1 MDPAPTYVGAKS
13 SKPAPTGEVAAQGV
27 EVQPVRHKW
36 RRAPRGG
43 TARARHRAGS
53 APRGLG
59 TARARRRSGTAKGS
73 APQKGAAQEWQ
84 HRKDVGPQGRGAPCE
99 RRRWGAG
106 RRTPPQ
112 ARRSREPPT
121 TAWTQPPRGSWV
133 QPSNAQE
140 RNAYGEVTTAGTPE
154 AQRASTR

>member
-43 TARARHRAGS
+43 TARARHRA
-53 APRGLG
+53 
-59 TARARRRSGTAKGS
+59 GS

-121 TAWTQPPRGSWV
+121 TAWTQLPPGAAGSNRAM
-133 QPSNAQE
+133 PTE
-140 RNAYGEVTTAGTPE
+140 ETPTAK
-154 AQRASTR
+154 